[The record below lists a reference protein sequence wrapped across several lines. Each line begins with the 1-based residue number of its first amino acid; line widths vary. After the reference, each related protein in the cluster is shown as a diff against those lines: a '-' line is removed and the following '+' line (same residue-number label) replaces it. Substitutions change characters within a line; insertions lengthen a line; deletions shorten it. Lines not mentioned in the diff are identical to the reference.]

1 MRAQMRDDTPRERL
15 RQARTLRQEMTIA
28 EAILWK
34 HLRGRGLLG
43 MKFRRQVPIGPYI
56 ADFACVSERL
66 IIELDGPPHE
76 NAERRERDQ
85 KRDDWFLSNGWRVLR
100 LSNERVIGGAALD
113 DISRVLD
120 EPSSDPA
127 SPGHLLP

>member
-1 MRAQMRDDTPRERL
+1 MRDDTPRERL

-66 IIELDGPPHE
+66 IIELE
-76 NAERRERDQ
+76 TVRRT
-85 KRDDWFLSNGWRVLR
+85 KTPNGGSETRGAM
-100 LSNERVIGGAALD
+100 IG
-113 DISRVLD
+113 S
-120 EPSSDPA
+120 
-127 SPGHLLP
+127 